1 MMRNIW
7 AFGSDGIGLGQLQTP
22 FLNSDLRRLS
32 LPVAAMPLG
41 TGTPSSVRLTFS
53 RAGEKHHFF
62 TFTFLE
68 NRKVNCVTVY
78 EEGCPTGRHGR
89 PKSLDTLINIR
100 TFLAVSRSGSFS
112 AAGRHLGVAPSVVTK
127 RISRLEDQMKVK
139 LFVRSTRQIILTE
152 IGERYLPRYQS
163 LVKEIDDAISGAAA
177 VAQRI
182 EGHLRIKAPTT
193 VTIAFLA
200 RILSDFQQENPNV
213 TMDLALVDRSVNPA
227 EEGYDIALGALPA
240 SYSNVVDEPLCPY
253 PRKLCAAPDYLENR
267 GLPKHPRDLVNHI
280 CLTFHATGSTW
291 SFRSPGGPIDVEVR
305 SSFSANDT
313 QILHDLALRG
323 RGVAMVANYVA
334 EESIRTG
341 KLIELLPDYPVAE
354 LWLKALIPQTQARKP
369 TVRALMEWLRI
380 HMHAALVPGD
390 RAA

>member
-1 MMRNIW
+1 MANCK
-7 AFGSDGIGLGQLQTP
+7 LP
-22 FLNSDLRRLS
+22 FLNSNLRRLS
-32 LPVAAMPLG
+32 LPVAAMPPG
-41 TGTPSSVRLTFS
+41 TGIPSSVRLTFS

-68 NRKVNCVTVY
+68 NRKMNCATVY
-78 EEGCPTGRHGR
+78 AEGRSAERHGR
-89 PKSLDTLINIR
+89 PKTLDTLINIR
-100 TFLAVSRSGSFS
+100 TFLAVARSGSFS

-127 RISRLEDQMKVK
+127 RVSRLEDQMRVK
-139 LFVRSTRQIILTE
+139 LFIRSTRQIILTE
-152 IGERYLPRYQS
+152 VGERYLPRYQS

-240 SYSNVVDEPLCPY
+240 SYSNVIDEPLCPY

-267 GLPKHPRDLVNHI
+267 GLPKHPRDLVDHI

-291 SFRSPGGPIDVEVR
+291 SFLSPGGPIDVEVR
-305 SSFSANDT
+305 SAFSANDT

-334 EESIRTG
+334 EESIRSG
-341 KLIELLPDYPVAE
+341 KLIELLPDFPVAE

-380 HMHAALVPGD
+380 HMHTALVIGD

>member
-1 MMRNIW
+1 M
-7 AFGSDGIGLGQLQTP
+7 
-22 FLNSDLRRLS
+22 
-32 LPVAAMPLG
+32 
-41 TGTPSSVRLTFS
+41 
-53 RAGEKHHFF
+53 
-62 TFTFLE
+62 
-68 NRKVNCVTVY
+68 
-78 EEGCPTGRHGR
+78 
-89 PKSLDTLINIR
+89 DTLINIR
-100 TFLAVSRSGSFS
+100 TFLAVARSGSFS

-127 RISRLEDQMKVK
+127 RISRLEDEMRVK
-139 LFVRSTRQIILTE
+139 LFVRSTRQLILTE
-152 IGERYLPRYQS
+152 VGERYLPRYQT
-163 LVKEIDDAISGAAA
+163 LVKEIDDAVSGAAA

-240 SYSNVVDEPLCPY
+240 SYSNVIDEPLCPY
-253 PRKLCAAPDYLENR
+253 PRKLCAAPSYLESR

-291 SFRSPGGPIDVEVR
+291 SFLSPGGPIDVEVR
-305 SSFSANDT
+305 SAFSANDT

-323 RGVAMVANYVA
+323 RGIAMVASYVA
-334 EESIRTG
+334 EESIRSG
-341 KLIELLPDYPVAE
+341 KLIELMPDFPVAE

-369 TVRALMEWLRI
+369 SVRAVMDWLKI
-380 HMHAALVPGD
+380 HMHASLVRGD
-390 RAA
+390 EAARKEASLL

>member
-1 MMRNIW
+1 MNC
-7 AFGSDGIGLGQLQTP
+7 ATVGQ
-22 FLNSDLRRLS
+22 
-32 LPVAAMPLG
+32 
-41 TGTPSSVRLTFS
+41 
-53 RAGEKHHFF
+53 
-62 TFTFLE
+62 
-68 NRKVNCVTVY
+68 
-78 EEGCPTGRHGR
+78 EGRSGGRHGR
-89 PKSLDTLINIR
+89 PKTLDTLINIR
-100 TFLAVSRSGSFS
+100 TFLAVARSGSFS

-127 RISRLEDQMKVK
+127 RISRLEDQMRVK
-139 LFVRSTRQIILTE
+139 LFIRSTRQIILTE
-152 IGERYLPRYQS
+152 VGERYLPRYQS

-240 SYSNVVDEPLCPY
+240 SYSNVIDEPLCPY

-291 SFRSPGGPIDVEVR
+291 SFLSPGGPIDVEVR
-305 SSFSANDT
+305 SAFSANDT

-323 RGVAMVANYVA
+323 RGVAMVASYVA
-334 EESIRTG
+334 EESIRSG
-341 KLIELLPDYPVAE
+341 KLIELLPDFPVAE

-380 HMHAALVPGD
+380 HMHTALVIGD

>member
-1 MMRNIW
+1 M
-7 AFGSDGIGLGQLQTP
+7 
-22 FLNSDLRRLS
+22 
-32 LPVAAMPLG
+32 
-41 TGTPSSVRLTFS
+41 
-53 RAGEKHHFF
+53 
-62 TFTFLE
+62 
-68 NRKVNCVTVY
+68 NCVTVDA
-78 EEGCPTGRHGR
+78 EDRSTEWDGRL
-89 PKSLDTLINIR
+89 KTLDTLINIR
-100 TFLAVSRSGSFS
+100 TFLAVARSGSFS

-127 RISRLEDQMKVK
+127 RISRLEDQMRVK
-139 LFVRSTRQIILTE
+139 LFIRSTRQIILTE
-152 IGERYLPRYQS
+152 VGERYLPRYQS
-163 LVKEIDDAISGAAA
+163 LVKEIDDAVSGAAA

-240 SYSNVVDEPLCPY
+240 SYSNVIDEPLCPY
-253 PRKLCAAPDYLENR
+253 PRKLCAAPGYLENR

-291 SFRSPGGPIDVEVR
+291 SFLSPGGPIDVEVR
-305 SSFSANDT
+305 SAFSANDT

-341 KLIELLPDYPVAE
+341 KLIELLPEFPVAE

-369 TVRALMEWLRI
+369 TVRALMEWLRV
-380 HMHAALVPGD
+380 HMHTALVIGD

>member
-1 MMRNIW
+1 M
-7 AFGSDGIGLGQLQTP
+7 
-22 FLNSDLRRLS
+22 
-32 LPVAAMPLG
+32 
-41 TGTPSSVRLTFS
+41 
-53 RAGEKHHFF
+53 
-62 TFTFLE
+62 
-68 NRKVNCVTVY
+68 NCATVY
-78 EEGCPTGRHGR
+78 AEGRSAERHGR
-89 PKSLDTLINIR
+89 PKTLDTLINIR
-100 TFLAVSRSGSFS
+100 TFLAVARSGSFS

-127 RISRLEDQMKVK
+127 RVSRLEDQMRVK
-139 LFVRSTRQIILTE
+139 LFIRSTRQIILTE
-152 IGERYLPRYQS
+152 VGERYLPRYQS

-240 SYSNVVDEPLCPY
+240 SYSNVIDEPLCPY

-267 GLPKHPRDLVNHI
+267 GLPKHPRDLVDHI

-291 SFRSPGGPIDVEVR
+291 SFLSPGGPIDVEVR
-305 SSFSANDT
+305 SAFSANDT

-334 EESIRTG
+334 EESIRSG
-341 KLIELLPDYPVAE
+341 KLIELLPDFPVAE

-380 HMHAALVPGD
+380 HMHTALVIGD